1 MDLQLAAELISAFA
15 ALVTVVMAVMELY
28 SRGSSKKAENAVDVY
43 AEYLYI
49 AQQLEY
55 SICNIEKLIESA
67 DSMKDEEIKAFVQ
80 THILGDDF
88 LVKLQKIENTSIK
101 TFNYTKDIGRKNSK
115 SILTYTGDA
124 INLRASINTFFI
136 SIADSNKVSRERIAE
151 IAPRIIKEYTDMR
164 DTSAEAGEILK
175 NNLKTW
181 NKMSL
186 AYVVLLFALS
196 LLFTIV
202 SFLCR

>member
-1 MDLQLAAELISAFA
+1 MDLQLAAELISSFA

-49 AQQLEY
+49 DQQLEY
-55 SICNIEKLIESA
+55 SICNIEKLIKAANSL
-67 DSMKDEEIKAFVQ
+67 KDEEIKAFVQ
-80 THILGDDF
+80 THVLGDDF
-88 LVKLQKIENTSIK
+88 LMKLQKIENISIK
-101 TFNYTKDIGRKNSK
+101 TFNYTKEIGKKNSK
-115 SILTYTGDA
+115 SILTYTGNA

-136 SIADSNKVSRERIAE
+136 SIAGSNEVSRERIAE
-151 IAPRIIKEYTDMR
+151 IAPKIIKEYADMR

-196 LLFTIV
+196 LLFAIV